1 MTKKAIRNN
10 ISILRSVRDRNV
22 GRVSASIQ
30 QKINKVVDLYEDRKI
45 SQFSTAERLIK
56 NIATTNEKQRTKG
69 LKEYEK
75 AVEKYEEKKPVSEK
89 QQQALQKARK
99 AKKVKTDDRKVANV
113 RTRLREK
120 TKASAVSR
128 LVRKA
133 KERGFGKSHT
143 YSVFFMLFTTWD
155 DESNYTG
162 ERRKQVM
169 KVAFTR
175 GMKYYPL
182 DPRGQYATIKT
193 TPFIESILKRKN
205 HKKR

>member
-75 AVEKYEEKKPVSEK
+75 AVEKYEEKN
-89 QQQALQKARK
+89 QCL
-99 AKKVKTDDRKVANV
+99 
-113 RTRLREK
+113 
-120 TKASAVSR
+120 
-128 LVRKA
+128 
-133 KERGFGKSHT
+133 KSNNRHC
-143 YSVFFMLFTTWD
+143 
-155 DESNYTG
+155 
-162 ERRKQVM
+162 
-169 KVAFTR
+169 
-175 GMKYYPL
+175 
-182 DPRGQYATIKT
+182 
-193 TPFIESILKRKN
+193 
-205 HKKR
+205 KKRAKPKR